1 MSKHNR
7 ERRKFGARRQPTEA
21 IFAEFTRN
29 PGAPLPAVQAFMAA
43 HRHTFGPGVH
53 QIVTMHDAS
62 CRYPSGGACTC
73 SAGPEIK
80 IVGRDPAAN

>member
-7 ERRKFGARRQPTEA
+7 ERRRFRQPTNF
-21 IFAEFTRN
+21 IVAEFTRN
-29 PGAPLPAVQAFMAA
+29 PGAPLPAVRAFVEQ
-43 HRHTFGPGVH
+43 HRHTFGRPGVH

-62 CRYPSGGACTC
+62 CRYPQGGACTC

-80 IVGRDPAAN
+80 IVGLEAEAN